1 MTYRDINNRFTEIV
15 AEYIAK
21 GYTFNTSSMGGSQGE
36 IANIDLTNGKEI
48 IRIVLSSFSNW
59 RENLEGVEIAIGRC
73 TDNVRPHSGQLHE
86 TVWNSHLE
94 IVRTEYFY
102 KISRYDN
109 FYGTREEAEAARE
122 VRHARYARREFSR
135 TEYKP
140 SEKAKAIAE
149 RIVRNKFGYLR
160 VNPAEVKITKSS
172 DGYCVVYRGKVY
184 YLH

>member
-48 IRIVLSSFSNW
+48 IRVVVSSFNNW
-59 RENLEGVEIAIGRC
+59 RENVEGVDISIGKS
-73 TDNVRPHSGQLHE
+73 TDNVHPHSGQLHE

-94 IVRTEYFY
+94 IIHTEYFY
-102 KISRYDN
+102 RISRYSN
-109 FYGTREEAEAARE
+109 FYGTREEAEAARN
-122 VRHARYARREFSR
+122 VRHARYALREFSR
-135 TEYKP
+135 NEYKP
-140 SEKAKAIAE
+140 NDKAKAIAE

-172 DGYCVVYRGKVY
+172 DGYCVVYRSKVY
-184 YLH
+184 HLH

>member
-1 MTYRDINNRFTEIV
+1 MTYKDINNRFTEIV

-48 IRIVLSSFSNW
+48 IRVVVSSFNNW
-59 RENLEGVEIAIGRC
+59 RENVEGVEISIGKS

-94 IVRTEYFY
+94 IIHTEYFY
-102 KISRYDN
+102 KISRYGN
-109 FYGTREEAEAARE
+109 FYGTREEAEAARN
-122 VRHARYARREFSR
+122 VRHARYALREFSCN
-135 TEYKP
+135 EYKP
-140 SEKAKAIAE
+140 SDKAKAIAE

-160 VNPAEVKITKSS
+160 VNTSEVKISKDR
-172 DGYCVVYRGKVY
+172 DGYYVVYRSKVY
-184 YLH
+184 RLR

>member
-1 MTYRDINNRFTEIV
+1 MTYKDINNRFTELV

-48 IRIVLSSFSNW
+48 IRVVVSSFNNW
-59 RENLEGVEIAIGRC
+59 RENVEGVEISIGKS
-73 TDNVRPHSGQLHE
+73 TDNVHPHSGQLHE

-94 IVRTEYFY
+94 IIHTEYFY
-102 KISRYDN
+102 RISRYSN
-109 FYGTREEAEAARE
+109 FYGTREEAEAARN
-122 VRHARYARREFSR
+122 VRHARYALQEFSR
-135 TEYKP
+135 NEYKP
-140 SEKAKAIAE
+140 NDKAKAIAE

-160 VNPAEVKITKSS
+160 VNPAEVKITKGS

-184 YLH
+184 HLH

>member
-1 MTYRDINNRFTEIV
+1 MTYKDINNRFTEIV

-21 GYTFNTSSMGGSQGE
+21 GYTFNTSSMGGQGE

-48 IRIVLSSFSNW
+48 IRVVVSSFNNW
-59 RENLEGVEIAIGRC
+59 RENVEGIEISIGKS
-73 TDNVRPHSGQLHE
+73 TDNVHPHSGQLHE

-94 IVRTEYFY
+94 IIHTEYFY
-102 KISRYDN
+102 KISRYSD
-109 FYGTREEAEAARE
+109 FYGTREEAEAARN
-122 VRHARYARREFSR
+122 VRHTRYALREFSR

-140 SEKAKAIAE
+140 SDKAKAIAE
-149 RIVRNKFGYLR
+149 RIVRNKFGYIR
-160 VNPAEVKITKSS
+160 VNPAEVKKGS